1 MNAGRFVGII
11 LFVLGVPATIFG
23 YLMLNDDGSIYKIM
37 LAGPVLVLI
46 GLAMLVFP
54 GGDVTI
60 QDINSKSKSMWGEA
74 PTGHKIVW
82 LLAGAIG
89 IAVALVYFLGDF

>member
-23 YLMLNDDGSIYKIM
+23 YLMLNDDGSILKIM
-37 LAGPVLVLI
+37 LAGPALVLI

-60 QDINSKSKSMWGEA
+60 QDINSKTKSLWGEA
-74 PTGHKIVW
+74 PMGHKIAW
-82 LLAGAIG
+82 LLAGSIG
-89 IAVALVYFLGDF
+89 IAFALVYFLGGF